1 MKTMDHIH
9 IDSTAC
15 KGCHLCVDQC
25 PKGVL
30 TVSERRNAKGYLLP
44 QVGDIAACIGCLNCE
59 LICPDLALE
68 VIPAK
73 GGEEK

>member
-1 MKTMDHIH
+1 MP
-9 IDSTAC
+9 
-15 KGCHLCVDQC
+15 V
-25 PKGVL
+25 PL
-30 TVSERRNAKGYLLP
+30 TLP
-44 QVGDIAACIGCLNCE
+44 MPVCQVGDIAACIGCLNCE